1 MTKKLIII
9 IIDNLF
15 AGVENVSTDSDKD
28 LVTVKGT
35 MDMKDLLPYLKEKLK
50 RPVEIVPPKKDDGGG
65 DKKAKES
72 GGEKKEK
79 EGGAGGGDKKD
90 GEKKEGG
97 GGGGEGGDKG
107 KPKSDEVKM
116 EVSKMEYHGHTP
128 YTYYGVPV
136 YNQQYANQDY
146 GLATTYYQHPGYGST
161 SSAMDYSNHYH
172 HHQQHVPPP
181 PPPVYLP
188 ANDQMFSDENP
199 NACFVM

>member
-1 MTKKLIII
+1 M
-9 IIDNLF
+9 
-15 AGVENVSTDSDKD
+15 STDSDKD

-79 EGGAGGGDKKD
+79 EGGGGGGDKKD
-90 GEKKEGG
+90 GEKKESGG
-97 GGGGEGGDKG
+97 GGQGGDKG

-116 EVSKMEYHGHTP
+116 EVNKMEYHGHTP

-161 SSAMDYSNHYH
+161 SSAMEYSNHYH
-172 HHQQHVPPP
+172 HQQQHVPPP

>member
-1 MTKKLIII
+1 M
-9 IIDNLF
+9 
-15 AGVENVSTDSDKD
+15 STDSEKD

-50 RPVEIVPPKKDDGGG
+50 RTVEVVPPKKDDGGG
-65 DKKAKES
+65 DKKAKE
-72 GGEKKEK
+72 G
-79 EGGAGGGDKKD
+79 GGGDKKD
-90 GEKKEGG
+90 GEKKEGEKKESG
-97 GGGGEGGDKG
+97 GGGDGGDKG

-146 GLATTYYQHPGYGST
+146 GLPTTYYQHPGYGST
-161 SSAMDYSNHYH
+161 SYVMEYNNHH
-172 HHQQHVPPP
+172 QQQHVPPP

-188 ANDQMFSDENP
+188 SNDQMFSDENP